1 MEKIK
6 AIGLAVFFA
15 AAAAVTALLIPVDVQ
30 NRLEKQ
36 YGELAVLAR
45 TDDRAKYIIDNIE
58 EYPDSI
64 LKVYYNNTDN
74 IDFVYNYP
82 FHKNDYASMTYTDNE
97 LNSETVPALYMS
109 DSRWGYETI
118 GGRYIMTDG
127 CGAAALA
134 MAHLAVFHNAD
145 ADPVTIARLAEEN
158 DCIGGVFGGI
168 RIQDIGRLAELM
180 GFAVTEH
187 NYEEGDVLSEEE
199 LRAALDT
206 SGTVVLAAMDGDT
219 FGGHALIIR
228 GYDENGY
235 YINDPA
241 DKKNT
246 ETVWNFDIFKNEL
259 IRYYELT
266 V

>member
-1 MEKIK
+1 MKKKEI
-6 AIGLAVFFA
+6 IGLAVFFA
-15 AAAAVTALLIPVDVQ
+15 AVAAVTALLIPVDAQ

-45 TDDRAKYIIDNIE
+45 TDERAKYIIDNIE

-64 LKVYYNNTDN
+64 LKVYYNDEDS

-82 FHKNDYASMTYTDNE
+82 FHKNDYETMNYTDEE
-97 LNSETVPALYMS
+97 LNSETVPALYMF

-118 GGRYIMTDG
+118 GGQYIKSEG
-127 CGAAALA
+127 CAVVSLT
-134 MAHLAVFHNAD
+134 MAHLAVFHTAEAN
-145 ADPVTIARLAEEN
+145 PVTVSRLAEEN
-158 DCIGGVFGGI
+158 GCIAALGGV
-168 RIQDIGRLAELM
+168 RSRDTARLAELM

-187 NYEEGDVLSEEE
+187 NYEEGGELSEEE

-206 SGTVVLAAMDGDT
+206 PGKVVLAAMDGET

-228 GYDENGY
+228 GYGEDGY

-241 DKKNT
+241 GMENT
-246 ETVWNFDIFKNEL
+246 EKVWQYDVFKNEM
-259 IRYYELT
+259 IAYYELSA
-266 V
+266 